1 MGIINRYPHFRKA
14 LSFFL
19 IVVVMNSMVGC
30 YYYTYKSDSAPSIE
44 KLDKLK
50 NSPNYI
56 IVHQAD
62 LAYNLTNVKVDQ
74 QSQVISG
81 VLKELSPD
89 HRKYLETK
97 PRPGST
103 NRYKKKTKGS
113 MIGTPYVVNEVHF
126 YVKGI
131 SLKEGEDLILPLTSI
146 EKLEV
151 YDPDTGATTASFI
164 FGGIGI
170 AVGTLTLVVII
181 ALLLKSSCPFVYVN
195 TGEEYVF
202 AGEIYSGAIFKSIER
217 DDYLSLPNI
226 TSDSLLEIK
235 VANKLKEQQFINQLG
250 VMQVSHPTGTNVLPD
265 RQGNVHLIN
274 NPVKMTKAMVDELD
288 ITELLQHHDSTQ
300 FTFNAETG
308 EDYFNDVVLTFNKPA
323 VTKEGHLVMH
333 LKNSL
338 WGDYLFGE
346 FTKLF
351 GSRYS
356 SWIEKQNKKPTEE
369 TATWAV
375 DQGLAMKVYVEV
387 NHAWKYVDMVDLVGP
402 LAFRDVVVPM
412 DLSTQA
418 GETVRVKLSS
428 GFMMWDL
435 DYVAMDYSS
444 DAGVALKYIEPAQ
457 AITQDGEDVLASLK
471 ATDANHLAQKTTG
484 DEVMVSFPLYKPVA
498 EGIAYDY
505 VLHSRGYYQH
515 VRDYEGS
522 PEITT
527 LLSFKLQGRFSRFSK
542 EKYDEVNQLL
552 QVAEISASIKK

>member
-1 MGIINRYPHFRKA
+1 MGIINRQPNFRKA
-14 LSFFL
+14 LSLFL

-30 YYYTYKSDSAPSIE
+30 YYYTYNSDSAPTMA
-44 KLDKLK
+44 KLDRLK

-56 IVHQAD
+56 IIHEAD
-62 LAYNLTNVKVDQ
+62 LAFNLTNVKVDQ
-74 QSQVISG
+74 QGQSMSG

-97 PRPGST
+97 AHPGSS
-103 NRYKKKTKGS
+103 NRYKKKTKGAVV
-113 MIGTPYVVNEVHF
+113 GTPYVVNEVHF
-126 YVKGI
+126 YVKDI
-131 SLKEGEDLILPLTSI
+131 SLREGEEVTLPLTSI

-170 AVGTLTLVVII
+170 AMGTFTLIGIIILLT
-181 ALLLKSSCPFVYVN
+181 KSSCPFVYVN
-195 TGEEYVF
+195 NGEEYVF
-202 AGEIYSGAIFKSIER
+202 AGEIYSGAIFESIER
-217 DDYLSLPNI
+217 DDYLLLPSI
-226 TSDSLLEIK
+226 KSDNLLEIK

-250 VMQVSHPTGTNVLPD
+250 VMQVSHPVGTNVLPD
-265 RQGNVHLIN
+265 RQGIMHLIK
-274 NPVKMTKAMVDELD
+274 NPVAMTKAMVDDLD
-288 ITELLQHHDSTQ
+288 ITALLQHHDSTQ
-300 FTFNAETG
+300 FAFNAETG
-308 EDYFNDVVLTFNKPA
+308 EDYFNDVVLTFPKPA

-333 LKNSL
+333 TKNSL

-387 NHAWKYVDMVDLVGP
+387 NNTWKLVDIVDLVGP
-402 LAFRDVVVPM
+402 LAYRDVVVPI
-412 DLSTQA
+412 DLSAQS

-435 DYVAMDYSS
+435 DYVGMDYSADTGMS
-444 DAGVALKYIEPAQ
+444 VTHIEPSQ
-457 AITQDGEDVLASLK
+457 AITQDGDDASASLK
-471 ATDANHLAQKTTG
+471 ATDKIHLAQKTTG
-484 DEVMVSFPLYKPVA
+484 DEVTVSFPLYKPVN
-498 EGIAYDY
+498 EGMAHDY

-542 EKYDEVNQLL
+542 EKYDEINQLL
-552 QVAEISASIKK
+552 SVAEISASIK